1 MLVHF
6 VIDARIGGEVVLAS
20 RRVLLLDLCV
30 VWVQFHN
37 QFAQVGLCVM

>member
-1 MLVHF
+1 
-6 VIDARIGGEVVLAS
+6 
-20 RRVLLLDLCV
+20 LLLDLCV

>member
-6 VIDARIGGEVVLAS
+6 VIDARIGGEVLAS